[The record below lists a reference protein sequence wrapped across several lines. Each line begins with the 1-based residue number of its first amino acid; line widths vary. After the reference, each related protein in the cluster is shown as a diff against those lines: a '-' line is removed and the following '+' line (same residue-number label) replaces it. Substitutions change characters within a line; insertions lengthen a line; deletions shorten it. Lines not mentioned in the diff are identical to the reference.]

1 MKAIWKKLPAAA
13 TLAAAA
19 VLSLGS
25 TAAQAQGKTITL
37 CWAAWDPA
45 NALVELSKDFTAQ
58 TKVNMKFE
66 FVPWPNFADRMLNEL
81 NSKGK
86 LCDLIIGDSQWIGGA
101 AENHWYVKLNDF
113 FAKEHIT
120 MADFVPAT
128 VLGYS
133 EWPKNTPN
141 YWALPAMADAVG
153 WTYRKDWF
161 SRPEIQ
167 AEFRKKYGR
176 DLAPPKSYAE
186 LKQIAEFCGMH
197 PLEVQAIA
205 DGEVAQGI
213 VGYDPVANGQLTT
226 EEIRLAEQDPERAL
240 RLAPTANPMP
250 KRQKGARY
258 TPVSKR
264 NDRPDAIV
272 FLLRNFPQL
281 SDAQIS
287 KLLGTTKETIQKVR
301 DRSHW
306 NSANIKPR
314 DPVILGLCT
323 QTDLNAMVA
332 QANERL
338 VREGQVPVPAPAPEA
353 DQAA

>member
-1 MKAIWKKLPAAA
+1 MTLPLMPKA
-13 TLAAAA
+13 TA
-19 VLSLGS
+19 VWLIEK
-25 TAAQAQGKTITL
+25 TALT
-37 CWAAWDPA
+37 
-45 NALVELSKDFTAQ
+45 F
-58 TKVNMKFE
+58 
-66 FVPWPNFADRMLNEL
+66 
-81 NSKGK
+81 
-86 LCDLIIGDSQWIGGA
+86 
-101 AENHWYVKLNDF
+101 
-113 FAKEHIT
+113 
-120 MADFVPAT
+120 
-128 VLGYS
+128 
-133 EWPKNTPN
+133 
-141 YWALPAMADAVG
+141 
-153 WTYRKDWF
+153 
-161 SRPEIQ
+161 
-167 AEFRKKYGR
+167 
-176 DLAPPKSYAE
+176 
-186 LKQIAEFCGMH
+186 KQIAEFCGMH

-213 VGYDPVANGQLTT
+213 VGYDPVANGQLTA
-226 EEIRLAEQDPERAL
+226 EEIRLGEQDPERAL
-240 RLAPTANPMP
+240 RLAPTSNPPP

-301 DRSHW
+301 DRTHW

-332 QANERL
+332 QANER
-338 VREGQVPVPAPAPEA
+338 VAREGNAVPHAASPEA